1 MKKPHVLNR
10 PMFNK
15 GGTSA
20 YGRGIA
26 SNLVT
31 EEQRIRYNTGGR
43 VNTPQRGLVNQP
55 GGYAGIIQKGPTGE
69 PRQEHAWWSVLPWV
83 GKGIQK
89 AWKPITAMAP
99 KISKWAK
106 TPATGWGSGELGLA
120 KKGVELATPVAKG
133 AGSWFKKA
141 PVSST
146 YGLGVATSGIGEER
160 DFSLDPRGWL
170 GYGKPKKEVPGEVI
184 DKFTAEDVEKIGK
197 TEVEQEVDTKSDTL
211 DWTDQEKKEKKGQIQ
226 LKLAQ
231 RLVGGA
237 RDPWGSAKQMKNVGD
252 WLGDVAAIGDKTE
265 LRKEERK
272 YQAWAKAKKDI
283 ARDVQASTLEYN
295 NLRAAGVGEAKA
307 LDISTGGKIK
317 ATTIPSKTNQK
328 LRNKSLAA
336 TSKGDIIY
344 DEDIQAFTLS
354 GLVDENG
361 RAIAVPKE
369 KLVAVQE
376 EFIKRGA

>member
-1 MKKPHVLNR
+1 MKHNKVLHR
-10 PMFNK
+10 PMFNAQN
-15 GGTSA
+15 SA
-20 YGRGIA
+20 YGRGIT
-26 SNLVT
+26 SNLVS
-31 EEQRIRYNTGGR
+31 EEQRVKYNTGGR

-69 PRQEHAWWSVLPWV
+69 PRQEHAWWSVLPWA

-89 AWKPITAMAP
+89 AWKPITAMGP

-106 TPATGWGSGELGLA
+106 SPATGWGSGELGLA
-120 KKGVELATPVAKG
+120 KKGAELATPVAKG

-170 GYGKPKKEVPGEVI
+170 GYGKSKKEVPGEVI